1 MRMSSPRLRPGR
13 LRTWAAG
20 LCIAGAVGLVLVNAV
35 TVWAENTLLSTS
47 GFLAAVRPLP
57 TDPTVETQIIDNV
70 QRQLTAA
77 LDRSP
82 GRIGPR
88 RLLTGQVRQLVAE
101 AVPAVLDSAAF
112 QQAWKAALSTSHTE
126 LVKALRHHSTLLTV
140 TPSGLDVTVSIA
152 LEQLVDQA
160 GLPRR
165 LASNLPAD
173 LPISFT
179 LIQNQDLH
187 RAAQAVQLADDLS
200 GVLIPAITT
209 LGFVGLLLAR
219 RRCRALIA
227 GLAAVT
233 ITVGAARLII
243 AWGQS
248 YGSRPIIADV
258 AARHLL
264 APLATTLLTI
274 AAFCALATAVLLAA
288 RWIAARPGQIR
299 RYTPHTRTTG
309 PQDRPSL

>member
-1 MRMSSPRLRPGR
+1 MRMSSPRPGR

-20 LCIAGAVGLVLVNAV
+20 LCIAGAVGLVLVDAV

-57 TDPTVETQIIDNV
+57 TDPAVETQIIDNV
-70 QRQLTAA
+70 QRRLTAA

-82 GRIGPR
+82 VRIGPR
-88 RLLTGQVRQLVAE
+88 LLGTGQVRQLVAD
-101 AVPAVLDSAAF
+101 AVPAVLSSAAF

-126 LVKALRHHSTLLTV
+126 LVKVLRHRSTLLTA

-152 LEQLVDQA
+152 LEQLADQA
-160 GLPRR
+160 GLPRQ

-173 LPISFT
+173 LHISVT

-200 GVLIPAITT
+200 GVLILAITT
-209 LGFVGLLLAR
+209 LGFAGLLLAR

-227 GLAAVT
+227 GLATVT
-233 ITVGAARLII
+233 IVAGAARLILT
-243 AWGQS
+243 WGQS
-248 YGSRPIIADV
+248 YGSRPITADV

-274 AAFCALATAVLLAA
+274 AVICALTAAVFIAA
-288 RWIAARPGQIR
+288 RWIAARSDQIGR
-299 RYTPHTRTTG
+299 FAPHTRTAG
-309 PQDRPSL
+309 PKDRPGL

>member
-1 MRMSSPRLRPGR
+1 MRMSSPRPGR

-20 LCIAGAVGLVLVNAV
+20 LCIAGAVGLVLVDAV
-35 TVWAENTLLSTS
+35 TVWAENTLLSTP

-57 TDPTVETQIIDNV
+57 TDPAVETQIIDNV
-70 QRQLTAA
+70 QRRLTAA

-82 GRIGPR
+82 ARIGS
-88 RLLTGQVRQLVAE
+88 RLLSTGQVQQLVAD
-101 AVPAVLDSAAF
+101 AVPAVLGSAAF

-126 LVKALRHHSTLLTV
+126 LVKVLRHHSTLLTV

-160 GLPRR
+160 GLPRQ

-173 LPISFT
+173 LAISVT

-200 GVLIPAITT
+200 GVLILAITT

-219 RRCRALIA
+219 RRCRALIT
-227 GLAAVT
+227 GLATVA
-233 ITVGAARLII
+233 ITAGAARLTLT
-243 AWGQS
+243 WSQS

-258 AARHLL
+258 ATHHLV
-264 APLATTLLTI
+264 APLATNLLTI
-274 AAFCALATAVLLAA
+274 AVICALAAAVF
-288 RWIAARPGQIR
+288 IAAQWITARSDQIR
-299 RYTPHTRTTG
+299 RLTPHTRTTD
-309 PQDRPSL
+309 PKDRPSL

>member
-1 MRMSSPRLRPGR
+1 MRMSSPRPGR

-20 LCIAGAVGLVLVNAV
+20 LCIAGAVGLVLVDAV

-57 TDPTVETQIIDNV
+57 TDPAVETQIIDNV

-82 GRIGPR
+82 ARIGPR
-88 RLLTGQVRQLVAE
+88 LLTGPVRQLAAD
-101 AVPAVLDSAAF
+101 AVPAVLGSAAF
-112 QQAWKAALSTSHTE
+112 QQAWKAALSISHTE
-126 LVKALRHHSTLLTV
+126 LVKVLRHHSTLLIV

-160 GLPRR
+160 GLPRQ

-173 LPISFT
+173 LAISVT

-187 RAAQAVQLADDLS
+187 RAAQAVRLADDLS
-200 GVLIPAITT
+200 GVLILAIIT
-209 LGFVGLLLAR
+209 LGFAGLLLAR
-219 RRCRALIA
+219 RRCRALTA

-233 ITVGAARLII
+233 ITAGAARLTL

-264 APLATTLLTI
+264 APLATNLLTI
-274 AAFCALATAVLLAA
+274 AVICALATVVLIAA
-288 RWIAARPGQIR
+288 RWIAARPDRIR
-299 RYTPHTRTTG
+299 RNTPHTRTTG
-309 PQDRPSL
+309 PKDRPSL